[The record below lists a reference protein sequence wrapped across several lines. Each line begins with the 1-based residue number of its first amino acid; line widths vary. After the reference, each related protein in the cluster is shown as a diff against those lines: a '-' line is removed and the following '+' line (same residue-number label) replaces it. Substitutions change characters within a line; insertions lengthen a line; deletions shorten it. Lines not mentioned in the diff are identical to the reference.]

1 MNQGFSRRTFI
12 VLLLVWSIATSG
24 EQAVGAT
31 EASDT
36 SGSPPSPPPDPVTPA
51 PPIAAGERRPIPD
64 YGRPPPPPPTARE
77 AFLWVPRT
85 LLLPARLTTEYVL
98 VQPTM
103 AFVRWGDEHYVFRRI
118 YDFFTWD
125 EGRSGV
131 YPVAS
136 FDLGLKSTVGLAL
149 VDGAFGS
156 NDNSLHAAVS
166 ASTQD
171 VLSVSAQDRLRVLR
185 NGTGELQLGG
195 GFVHRPDGVFYGT
208 GADTRSS
215 DKTFYTFET
224 RAASAG
230 MTGNLGGLHR
240 AAIEL
245 GYRDTRI
252 GGSSISNDTPSV
264 DARYGGAGQPPLPA
278 GWGGYDLAWSRGF
291 LVLDSRSPRFE
302 DSGSGVRVD
311 AGASFGVSPRDPD
324 LRLLAWQLEAG
335 GYYDLSGARHV
346 LSLQVAAHFIEQ
358 VGTRPIPFTEL
369 PTLGGQDW
377 MRGFLAGRL
386 RGNSTLVA
394 TLEYRYPVLALVEAE
409 LFTAL
414 GNAFADH
421 LEDVAPGRL
430 FLNWGVGL
438 RTTFARDAAIA
449 ATIAFASNRLDDP
462 AFRIADAT
470 RVSLGVIHG
479 F

>member
-1 MNQGFSRRTFI
+1 MSPGFCRRTFPL
-12 VLLLVWSIATSG
+12 LLLVSSTAFH
-24 EQAVGAT
+24 QRAAGAT
-31 EASDT
+31 EVNQTQDSIQ
-36 SGSPPSPPPDPVTPA
+36 GPPLEPVAPA
-51 PPIAAGERRPIPD
+51 PPVAPGERRPVPD

-98 VQPTM
+98 VRPTL
-103 AFVRWGDEHYVFRRI
+103 AFARLGDQHYVFRRI
-118 YDFFTWD
+118 YDFLTWD
-125 EGRSGV
+125 NGHSGV
-131 YPVAS
+131 YPTAS
-136 FDLGLKSTVGLAL
+136 FDLGLKSTIGLGL
-149 VDGAFGS
+149 VEGAFGS
-156 NDNSLHAAVS
+156 SNNSLHAAVS

-171 VLSVSAQDRLRVLR
+171 VLAFSAQDRLRVLR
-185 NGTGELQLGG
+185 DGTGEVQLGG
-195 GFVHRPDGVFYGT
+195 GYVRRPDGIFYGT

-215 DKTFYTFET
+215 DKTFYSYET
-224 RAASAG
+224 RALSAG
-230 MTGNLGGLHR
+230 MSGNLGGLHR

-252 GGSSISNDTPSV
+252 GGSTIASDTPSL

-302 DSGSGVRVD
+302 DSGSGVRFY
-311 AGASFGVSPRDPD
+311 AGASFGMSPRDPD

-346 LSLQVAAHFIEQ
+346 LSLQIATHFIERI
-358 VGTRPIPFTEL
+358 GPSAIPFSEL
-369 PTLGGQDW
+369 PALGGQDW

-394 TLEYRYPVLALVEAE
+394 TAEYRYPVLALVEGE

-421 LEDVAPGRL
+421 LADVSPGRF

-438 RTTFARDAAIA
+438 RTTFARDTGIA

-470 RVSLGVIHG
+470 RISLGVIHG